1 MRALRSGR
9 DVWGGE
15 LLRARGGPTLAA
27 AKTYL
32 PPLLLAR
39 GPKQR
44 PLTRSG
50 VYYLPFA
57 DPPAPGGTSAVH
69 LHVADGGELLARR
82 TGGAS
87 LGIFAGD
94 ERYGSCLARLRI
106 KGLAEGWL
114 PVLETS
120 YTDARG
126 NRFQQESFATR
137 FDGAL
142 ASLVELQVD
151 PRTDVDVRLAPSGFA
166 PLTLH
171 AEKGAPRT
179 LTIAWT
185 PNGVRTID
193 FASYVDARREYVERW
208 RTRVASGATF
218 DVPEREIADARR
230 ALLAQNL
237 LLGWRY
243 SIGNPYEELSF
254 PEAPDVAQVLAEI
267 GYRDDARAILETS
280 LHQRAQPYANWKRG
294 EKLYVYATY
303 YRLTRDRAGL
313 EKATPVLA
321 SYVAAL
327 SRAMH
332 GGILARE
339 RFSSDIPDRVY
350 GFHAQTVAWAGLRAI
365 AGAWSATG
373 HADLAARSR
382 TLATRLER
390 GLQKAV
396 ASSERRLPDG
406 TLFVPARLLD
416 RERPYGSLV
425 EARAGSY
432 WNLVMPF
439 GFATGFLTDAQ
450 SRGAFAYMQA
460 HGSRLLGLV
469 RAGAY
474 ALYGRDAPFP
484 VSGTDEVYGVNVA
497 RFLADLDRPDQL
509 VLSLYGEL
517 AAAMTP
523 RTYVAGEGASVAPL
537 PGSRYRAM
545 YLPPNSAANA
555 AFLETLR
562 VMLVH
567 ETRDGLELAFA
578 TPRGW
583 LQPGKTIT
591 VSNVPTGFGLVS
603 YSLAAE
609 RGRVRVQLQIP
620 GSAHVRVRLR
630 LPDGRRVTRVT
641 SSGRAVALD
650 RATGTIDLAGRTGGV
665 ELQADVS

>member
-1 MRALRSGR
+1 MRTLRSGR
-9 DVWGGE
+9 DVWGEE
-15 LLRARGGPTLAA
+15 LLGARGGPTLARA
-27 AKTYL
+27 RAYL

-50 VYYLPFA
+50 VYYVPVA
-57 DPPAPGGTSAVH
+57 DPPSPGGASAVH
-69 LHVADGGELLARR
+69 LHVADGGELLAQRV
-82 TGGAS
+82 TGPS
-87 LGIFAGD
+87 LGIFAGE
-94 ERYGSCLARLRI
+94 ERYGSCLSRLRI
-106 KGLAEGWL
+106 RGLAEGWL

-137 FDGAL
+137 FDDAL

-151 PRTDVDVRLAPSGFA
+151 PRTDVDVRFAPSGIA
-166 PLTLH
+166 PLTLRV
-171 AEKGAPRT
+171 EKGAPRT

-185 PNGVRTID
+185 PTGVRTID
-193 FASYVDARREYVERW
+193 FASYVDARNAYVERW
-208 RTRVASGATF
+208 RTRVATGATF
-218 DVPEREIADARR
+218 EVPERDVADARR
-230 ALLAQNL
+230 ALVAQSL

-243 SIGNPYEELSF
+243 SVGNPYEEFSF
-254 PEAPDVAQVLAEI
+254 PEGPDVAQVLAEI
-267 GYRDDARAILETS
+267 GFRDDARAILETS
-280 LHQRAQPYANWKRG
+280 LRQPAQPYANWKRG

-303 YRLTRDRAGL
+303 YRLTRDRAAL
-313 EKATPVLA
+313 EKATPTLA
-321 SYVAAL
+321 SYVDAL
-327 SRAMH
+327 ASAMR

-339 RFSSDIPDRVY
+339 RFSSDIPDKVY
-350 GFHAQTVAWAGLRAI
+350 GFHAQAVAWAGLRAI
-365 AGAWSATG
+365 AGAWTETG
-373 HADLAARSR
+373 HAELAARSR
-382 TLATRLER
+382 ALASRLER
-390 GLQKAV
+390 GLRKAV
-396 ASSERRLPDG
+396 ATSQRRLPDG

-416 RERPYGSLV
+416 RERPYRSLV

-439 GFATGFLTDAQ
+439 GFATRFLNDAQ
-450 SRGAFAYMQA
+450 SRGALAYMQA

-537 PGSRYRAM
+537 RGGRYRAM

-567 ETRDGLELAFA
+567 ETGDGLELAYA
-578 TPRGW
+578 TPRAW

-591 VSNVPTGFGLVS
+591 VSNVPTGFGGVS
-603 YSLAAE
+603 YSLASD
-609 RGRVRVQLQIP
+609 GGGVRAQLQIP
-620 GSAHVRVRLR
+620 ARAHVRLRLR
-630 LPDGRRVTRVT
+630 LPDGRRIVRVT
-641 SSGRAVALD
+641 SAGRAVPFD
-650 RATGTIDLAGRTGGV
+650 RANGTIDLAGRTGGV
-665 ELQADVS
+665 QLQADVS